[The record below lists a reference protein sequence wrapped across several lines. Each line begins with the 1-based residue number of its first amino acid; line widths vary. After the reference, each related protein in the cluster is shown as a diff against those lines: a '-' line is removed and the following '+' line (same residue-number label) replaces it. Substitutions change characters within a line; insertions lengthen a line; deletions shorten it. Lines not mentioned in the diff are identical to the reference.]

1 MRCRCGLNDAT
12 RGIRAADAAIVAD
25 YIAPESAKLQTDATV
40 RAAGRYAAAA
50 LWGDADDF
58 PTVVLLGAGAAA
70 PLLTFV
76 TPGSMTGVDIAVD
89 AAASNATHDCVYV
102 VAAGKHVPANVMG
115 DGGDAYAWRVDVA
128 RA

>member
-1 MRCRCGLNDAT
+1 MFVCNLCLALPLFRASDAT
-12 RGIRAADAAIVAD
+12 IVAD
-25 YIAPESAKLQTDATV
+25 YVAPESAKLQTDATV

-76 TPGSMTGVDIAVD
+76 TPGSMMGVDVAVD
-89 AAASNATHDCVYV
+89 AAASNATHDAVFV

-128 RA
+128 RV